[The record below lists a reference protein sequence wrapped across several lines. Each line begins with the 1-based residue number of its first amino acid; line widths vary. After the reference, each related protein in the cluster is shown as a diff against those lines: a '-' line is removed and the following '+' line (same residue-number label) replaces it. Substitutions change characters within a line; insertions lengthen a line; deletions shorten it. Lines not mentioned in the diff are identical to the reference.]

1 DVPKM
6 IEFTFPS
13 HLPIRPGQ
21 RIALINGSVFDG
33 SGAAVVPADVV
44 VRGSTIESVRVGGG
58 TEPLPGDHVVDC
70 TGLTVMPGLVESHC
84 HLTFP
89 SALGHIDP
97 SFNPPLDVSFF
108 HHPPT
113 PDGLLEI
120 AKRNARVLLD
130 RGFTSAY
137 SAGSLTPAPTEVALR
152 DEIAAGTAPGPR
164 MRAASFERDNAPM
177 QMGPDGPRPRETGP
191 AALRAFIA
199 EQAAIGFDSVK
210 LLLSND
216 DVFFDGGSMVTQ
228 YSQEEAAAA
237 GEQAR
242 ESGVWLNCHAQN
254 PESIKLAVRNG
265 FRSIYHCSYADDEAV
280 DLLEEAKDSIFL
292 SPAVGIMWAN
302 VYEGEEFGIDRAQ
315 AERMGSVRSL
325 EAMTALYPE
334 LRRRG
339 LRVLPGGDYGFPNN
353 PIGRNA
359 RDLGLFVE
367 VFGYRPLE
375 ALRAATYYGG
385 LVLDMPVGLLAPGYL
400 ADILV
405 VSGSPTT
412 DVTVL
417 ENPENLVA
425 IMQGGRFHKRATRLA
440 IENA

>member
-1 DVPKM
+1 MPDAPVP
-6 IEFTFPS
+6 S
-13 HLPIRPGQ
+13 GQ
-21 RIALINGSVFDG
+21 RTVFRGGIVFDG
-33 SGAAVVPADVV
+33 SGSAPKPADVV
-44 VRGSTIESVRVGGG
+44 VRGAVIESVRAGGG
-58 TEPLPGDHVVDC
+58 TEVLPNDSVVDC
-70 TGLTVMPGLVESHC
+70 TGLTVMPGLVDSHC

-108 HHPPT
+108 HHMPT
-113 PDGLLEI
+113 PEEHLEI
-120 AKRNARVLLD
+120 AKRNALILLD
-130 RGFTSAY
+130 HGFTSAY
-137 SAGSLTPAPTEVALR
+137 SAGSLTPVPTEVFLR
-152 DEIAAGTAPGPR
+152 DQIAAGTTPGPR
-164 MRAASFERDNAPM
+164 MRAASFERDNNPV

-191 AALRAFIA
+191 GAVRAFIA

-216 DVFFDGGSMVTQ
+216 DVFFEGGSMVTQ
-228 YSQEEAAAA
+228 YSPEEAAAA

-254 PESIKLAVRNG
+254 PASIKLAVRNG
-265 FRSIYHCSYADDEAV
+265 FRSIYHCSYADAEAI
-280 DLLEEAKDSIFL
+280 DLLEAARDSVFL

-302 VYEGEEFGIDRAQ
+302 VHEGEEFGIDRAM

-325 EAMTALYPE
+325 EAMTVLYPE

-359 RDLGLFVE
+359 RDLELFVTL
-367 VFGYRPLE
+367 FGYTPLE
-375 ALRAATYYGG
+375 ALQAATQAGG
-385 LVLDMPVGLLAPGYL
+385 PVLDPPVGLLTPGYF

-405 VSGSPTT
+405 VSGAPAE

-417 ENPENLVA
+417 QDPGNLLA
-425 IMQGGRFHKRATRLA
+425 IMQGGQFHKRAGALA
-440 IENA
+440 AA

>member
-1 DVPKM
+1 MPATYVPP
-6 IEFTFPS
+6 EFAGPA
-13 HLPIRPGQ
+13 GQ
-21 RIALINGSVFDG
+21 RTLFVNGTVFDG
-33 SGAAVVPADVV
+33 SGAPPVPADVV
-44 VRGSTIESVRVGGG
+44 LRGAVIESVRPGGG
-58 TEPLPGDHVVDC
+58 TEALPGDQVVDC
-70 TGLTVMPGLVESHC
+70 AGLTVMPGLVDSHC

-108 HHPPT
+108 HHMPS
-113 PDGLLEI
+113 PDEHLEI
-120 AKRNARVLLD
+120 AKRNAAIMLD
-130 RGFTSAY
+130 HGFTSAY
-137 SAGSLTPAPTEVALR
+137 SAGSLTPVPTEVFLR
-152 DEIAAGTAPGPR
+152 DQIAAGTVTGPR
-164 MRAASFERDNAPM
+164 MRAASFERDNNPVR
-177 QMGPDGPRPRETGP
+177 MGPDGPQPQPTGP
-191 AALRAFIA
+191 GAVRAFIA

-254 PESIKLAVRNG
+254 PESIKLAVRSG
-265 FRSIYHCSYADDEAV
+265 FRSVYHCSYADDEAV
-280 DLLEEAKDSIFL
+280 DLLEAAKDSVFL

-325 EAMTALYPE
+325 EAMQALYPE

-353 PIGRNA
+353 PIGANA
-359 RDLGLFVE
+359 RDLGLFTRL
-367 VFGYRPLE
+367 FGYSALE

-385 LVLDMPVGLLAPGYL
+385 LVLDMPVGLLTPGYL

-405 VSGSPTT
+405 VSGSPAQ

-417 ENPENLVA
+417 EDPENLLA
-425 IMQGGRFHKRATRLA
+425 IVQGGRFHKRAGRLSLA
-440 IENA
+440 AA